1 MSRKRINVN
10 MLWREPI
17 AVGTYMYVS
26 DDNVSEE
33 EDITAVKMLKTE
45 EGMNLWQNMQSFIDQ
60 YVAQESDEDSSDY
73 IDEI

>member
-1 MSRKRINVN
+1 